1 MARRIAGLFAPVAF
15 SLIAGCT
22 TTQANA
28 TNDHSGHDSAA
39 PSASVSVPAN
49 GSLPADAAGARARLS
64 SSPRHGEWVTYK
76 SGADSLRAWLVYPQR
91 KDKAPVVVVIHEI
104 YGLTPW
110 IRAVADQLAE
120 AGYIAIAPDLLT
132 MKGLPNATDSVPSD
146 LATAAIRTLVADDVQ
161 RYIDASASYAMALPS
176 AQKKYGTI
184 GFCWGGGASF
194 QHAVHS
200 PSLGAAVVYY
210 GVSPA
215 TPSLASVKA
224 PVLGLYGGS
233 DARVGATVPPA
244 DSAMKA
250 LGKTFTHYSYENAA
264 HGFLRQQSGQAG
276 ANLTA
281 TQQAWPATLA
291 WFRRYLGA

>member
-1 MARRIAGLFAPVAF
+1 MLSRTGRLVAPLGVA
-15 SLIAGCT
+15 LMGGCT
-22 TTQANA
+22 TGHANA
-28 TNDHSGHDSAA
+28 ANDHSDHDSVA
-39 PSASVSVPAN
+39 PAASVSVPAN
-49 GSLPADAAGARARLS
+49 ASLPADAAGARARLA

-76 SGADSLRAWLVYPQR
+76 SGADSIRAWLVYPQR

-110 IRAVADQLAE
+110 VRAVADQLAE

-146 LATAAIRTLVADDVQ
+146 LATAAIRTLAADDVQ
-161 RYIDASASYAMALPS
+161 RYLDASASYAMALPS
-176 AQKKYGTI
+176 AQKKYGI
-184 GFCWGGGASF
+184 VGFCWGGGASF

-200 PSLGAAVVYY
+200 PSLSASVVYY
-210 GVSPA
+210 GISPA
-215 TPSLASVKA
+215 TESLASVKA

-250 LGKTFTHYSYENAA
+250 LGKTFTHYSYEGAA

-281 TQQAWPATLA
+281 TQQAWPATIA

>member
-1 MARRIAGLFAPVAF
+1 MMSGKMRLSIGAIVFL
-15 SLIAGCT
+15 AGCT
-22 TTQANA
+22 TTGMNGA
-28 TNDHSGHDSAA
+28 NDHSDHDTMPAA
-39 PSASVSVPAN
+39 ASVSVPAN
-49 GSLPADAAGARARLS
+49 AGLPADAATARARLA

-76 SGADSLRAWLVYPQR
+76 SGSDSIRAWVVYPQR
-91 KDKAPVVVVIHEI
+91 KNNAPVVVVVHEI

-110 IRAVADQLAE
+110 IRAVADQFASE
-120 AGYIAIAPDLLT
+120 GYIAIAPDLLT

-146 LATAAIRTLVADDVQ
+146 LATAAIRTLNPDDVQ
-161 RYIDASASYAMALPS
+161 RYIDATASYAMALPS
-176 AQKKYGTI
+176 AQKKYGI
-184 GFCWGGGASF
+184 VGFCWGGGISF

-200 PSLGAAVVYY
+200 PALGASVVYY
-210 GVSPA
+210 GVSPSNE
-215 TPSLASVKA
+215 SLTAVKA

-244 DSAMKA
+244 DSTMRA
-250 LGKTFTHYSYENAA
+250 LGKTFTHYSYDGAS

-281 TQQAWPATLA
+281 TQQAWPATIV

>member
-1 MARRIAGLFAPVAF
+1 MSSLTVRHSALLGLALV
-15 SLIAGCT
+15 AGCT
-22 TTQANA
+22 TTR
-28 TNDHSGHDSAA
+28 TNGAADHSDHDSIA

-49 GSLPADAAGARARLS
+49 SSLPADAAGARARLVN
-64 SSPRHGEWVTYK
+64 SPRHGEWVTYR
-76 SGADSLRAWLVYPQR
+76 SGSDSIRAWLVYPQR
-91 KDKAPVVVVIHEI
+91 KDNAPVVVVVHEI
-104 YGLTPW
+104 FGLSPW
-110 IRAVADQLAE
+110 IRAVADQLAQE
-120 AGYIAIAPDLLT
+120 GYIAIAPDLLT

-146 LATAAIRTLVADDVQ
+146 LATAAIRTLTSADIQ
-161 RYIDASASYAMALPS
+161 RYIDATASYAMALPS
-176 AQKKYGTI
+176 AQKKYGI
-184 GFCWGGGASF
+184 VGFCWGGGVSF
-194 QHAVHS
+194 EHAVHS
-200 PSLGAAVVYY
+200 PSLAAAVVYY

-215 TPSLASVKA
+215 SASLASVKA

-250 LGKTFTHYSYENAA
+250 LGKTFTHYSYENAG

-281 TQQAWPATLA
+281 TQKAWPATIA

>member
-1 MARRIAGLFAPVAF
+1 MSKKLFHNAAF
-15 SLIAGCT
+15 LVFAIVGCST
-22 TTQANA
+22 TH
-28 TNDHSGHDSAA
+28 TNGAADHASHDTVS
-39 PSASVSVPAN
+39 PSPSVSVPAN
-49 GSLPADAAGARARLS
+49 SNLPADAATARARLE
-64 SSPRHGEWVTYK
+64 SSPRHGEWVTYR
-76 SGADSLRAWLVYPQR
+76 SGSDSVRAWLVYPQR
-91 KDKAPVVVVIHEI
+91 KDNAPVVVVIHEI

-110 IRAVADQLAE
+110 VRAVADQLAE

-132 MKGLPNATDSVPSD
+132 MKNLPNAMDSVPAS
-146 LATAAIRTLVADDVQ
+146 LATAAISTLNKDDVQ
-161 RYIDASASYAMALPS
+161 RYIDATAAYAMALPS
-176 AQKKYGTI
+176 AQKKYGI
-184 GFCWGGGASF
+184 VGFCWGGGVSF

-200 PSLGAAVVYY
+200 PSLAASVVYY
-210 GVSPA
+210 GISPNSA
-215 TPSLASVKA
+215 SLASINA

-250 LGKTFTHYSYENAA
+250 LGKTFTHYSYEGAS

-281 TQQAWPATLA
+281 TQQAWPATIA

>member
-1 MARRIAGLFAPVAF
+1 MVSRIGRLVVSFGVA
-15 SLIAGCT
+15 LIGGCT
-22 TTQANA
+22 TSHANA
-28 TNDHSGHDSAA
+28 ANDHSEHDSIA
-39 PSASVSVPAN
+39 PSPSVSVPAN
-49 GSLPADAAGARARLS
+49 QSLPADAAGARARLA
-64 SSPRHGEWVTYK
+64 SSPRHGEWVSYK
-76 SGADSLRAWLVYPQR
+76 SGADSIRAWLVYPQR

-110 IRAVADQLAE
+110 VRAVADQLAE

-146 LATAAIRTLVADDVQ
+146 LATAAIRTLGMDEVQ
-161 RYIDASASYAMALPS
+161 RYLDASASYAMSLPS
-176 AQKKYGTI
+176 AQKKYGI
-184 GFCWGGGASF
+184 VGFCWGGGASF

-200 PSLGAAVVYY
+200 PSLAASVVYY

-215 TPSLASVKA
+215 TESLASIRA

-250 LGKTFTHYSYENAA
+250 LGKTFTHHSYEGAA

-281 TQQAWPATLA
+281 TQQAWPATIA

>member
-1 MARRIAGLFAPVAF
+1 MARRIAGLFALVAF